1 MSEMTSRTVSMVDP
15 LTIRN
20 DTVRSPLE
28 QLAGDIE
35 SIHRPRFDGEPELVG
50 LVDHGFVRE
59 WDVPRLRWVLD
70 RRSSGDCGGGQD
82 VRADR
87 GCCLGELLRD
97 RWTGEGVKTET
108 GEPW

>member
-1 MSEMTSRTVSMVDP
+1 MVDP

-59 WDVPRLRWVLD
+59 RDVPRLRWVLD